1 MAVEQYDATIEQRRA
16 IEKMCRILRIP
27 NDAYYRPLTR
37 RNAQSLQWELL
48 CRVRAMPRK
57 MGYTYITKEGD

>member
-1 MAVEQYDATIEQRRA
+1 MVVEQYDATPQQRVA
-16 IEKMCRILRIP
+16 IDKLCRILRVP
-27 NDAYYRPLTR
+27 NDSDNRPLTR
-37 RNAQSLQWELL
+37 RNAQHLQWQLL

>member
-1 MAVEQYDATIEQRRA
+1 MVVEDYDASPQQRVA
-16 IEKMCRILRIP
+16 IDKLCRILRIP
-27 NDAYYRPLTR
+27 NESDYHPLTK
-37 RNAQSLQWELL
+37 RNAQVLQWQLL